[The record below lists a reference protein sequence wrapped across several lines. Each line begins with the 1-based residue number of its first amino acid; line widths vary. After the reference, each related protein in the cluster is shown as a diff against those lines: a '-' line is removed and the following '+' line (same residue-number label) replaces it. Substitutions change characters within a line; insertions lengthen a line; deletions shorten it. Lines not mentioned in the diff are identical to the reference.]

1 MPALAPPE
9 VTMDPSL
16 VQKYE
21 EELHVSSIL
30 WDSVYLNYY
39 YLFYLSNVFQISLS
53 RLHHKRHSQMKK
65 MTSNLF
71 VPQQPPRPPNC
82 GQDIVLP
89 LYCKIPFQI
98 FLFLTF
104 FVCFKLRKIW

>member
-30 WDSVYLNYY
+30 WDSFYLNYY
-39 YLFYLSNVFQISLS
+39 YLFYLSNVFQISSVS

-71 VPQQPPRPPNC
+71 VPQQPPNC